1 MSTVSRWAGRENR
14 GWHLVF
20 SLLVGLVCLITVTL
34 FVTVFVSS
42 VKPSTEIFRNIWALP
57 KKLTLYN
64 YQYLVQ
70 HSFLV
75 YFLNSTV
82 VMVGSIALTLFLAS
96 MAAYGLGKFSFKGNR
111 LIYGY
116 FILGLLFP
124 ARVAIVPL
132 FNIVRLFHLYD
143 NLFGITLL
151 YAAAMSIPVFVLTN
165 FLSTVPNS
173 ILESAKIDG
182 AGHFRIYWQITMP
195 LIQPAIGALIPLTA
209 IGLWNDLFYPLV
221 FIHSDLK
228 KTVPLGVL
236 GYYSGRMGGFDMAK
250 YGIAFA
256 AISASIIPMLL
267 LYVFGA
273 SRIIENITQGSVKQ

>member
-1 MSTVSRWAGRENR
+1 M
-14 GWHLVF
+14 
-20 SLLVGLVCLITVTL
+20 
-34 FVTVFVSS
+34 
-42 VKPSTEIFRNIWALP
+42 
-57 KKLTLYN
+57 
-64 YQYLVQ
+64 
-70 HSFLV
+70 

-82 VMVGSIALTLFLAS
+82 VMVGSIALTLFLSS
-96 MAAYGLGKFSFKGNR
+96 MVAYGLGKFSFKGNR

-132 FNIVRLFHLYD
+132 FNIVKLFHLYD
-143 NLFGITLL
+143 NLFGIVLL

-165 FLSTVPNS
+165 FLSNVPNS
-173 ILESAKIDG
+173 IMESAKIDG

-221 FIHSDLK
+221 FIHSDLR

-236 GYYSGRMGGFDMAK
+236 GYYSGRNGGFDMSK

-267 LYVFGA
+267 LYIFGA